1 MHEQEPSTDTLS
13 QSRSTS
19 PDSPLASS
27 LFDATANIDDLTN
40 SLANFSRV
48 STPEPAAALTCCCG
62 KEECEHLKAWQA
74 FKAKLESR
82 LILSAGAL
90 VITHVWPCF
99 PFAEVRSCAVRSR
112 PGAVTTA

>member
-1 MHEQEPSTDTLS
+1 MHEQQTSTDTLTR
-13 QSRSTS
+13 SRSTS

-48 STPEPAAALTCCCG
+48 DTPEPAAALTCCCG
-62 KEECEHLKAWQA
+62 KEDCEHLKAWQA

-82 LILSAGAL
+82 LILSAGAF
-90 VITHVWPCF
+90 ITMLPRLHF
-99 PFAEVRSCAVRSR
+99 
-112 PGAVTTA
+112 TTTIPVFQK